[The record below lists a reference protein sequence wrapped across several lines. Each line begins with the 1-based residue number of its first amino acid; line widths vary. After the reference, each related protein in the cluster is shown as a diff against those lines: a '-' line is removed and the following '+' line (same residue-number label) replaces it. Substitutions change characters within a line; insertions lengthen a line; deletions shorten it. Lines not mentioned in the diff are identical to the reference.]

1 MLSIVNFSRMCIHW
15 PITNKCTS
23 TLRHKLAFSELQPF
37 FLLLQQI
44 NSDFSSDRVYKI
56 ESIFFLHTLWNQIL
70 ICKELLR
77 KLPNLKIHNLQS
89 KIIPCAYLRPVISV
103 ATWNR
108 KYQTIIWHHWLL
120 TNWFYYFFSRLT
132 LFIAS
137 SSFIIL
143 TLITIIGAVSCFILC
158 NEDKDFS
165 RTQRSFI
172 QSMSS
177 SSNLNLNLIGQNPAG
192 MQTSWHLIGWNLCEN
207 WLAIGPL
214 LEKFAVVSTYW
225 VIYRIGWKKRKN
237 SENSKT
243 WIGFCESL

>member
-1 MLSIVNFSRMCIHW
+1 M
-15 PITNKCTS
+15 
-23 TLRHKLAFSELQPF
+23 
-37 FLLLQQI
+37 
-44 NSDFSSDRVYKI
+44 
-56 ESIFFLHTLWNQIL
+56 
-70 ICKELLR
+70 LR

-89 KIIPCAYLRPVISV
+89 KIIPFAYLRPFYSV
-103 ATWNR
+103 ATLIR
-108 KYQTIIWHHWLL
+108 KYHWLF
-120 TNWFYYFFSRLT
+120 TNLFYYFFFFRLT

-214 LEKFAVVSTYW
+214 LKKFAVVSTYW
-225 VIYRIGWKKRKN
+225 VIYRIGWKKKKN
-237 SENSKT
+237 SENPNT